1 MVDLQHDDRDL
12 LIPCVIAS
20 DLSEQVITSRLKMT
34 CFQKYLEKNQLD
46 FVIMDTNAIMRE
58 KDTKRF
64 YRIYQQRYWSYDT
77 LDPVFIIGNYFLD
90 SLPSD
95 AWILQHDTA
104 CTLYE
109 TCVSADVES
118 AKDVECTLR
127 PYHGDA
133 YENPLIEKTFRN
145 VVSRA
150 IASKPSLSLSLIVF
164 PIHSLEFL
172 IQILGIKANSPS
184 PRGFIFGDT
193 RCSFRDPFK
202 SFPYIELPQ
211 LSPTPDCFCLAVD
224 FEILQAFFDELR
236 DIPAWLRLDS
246 NVANDTFDI
255 CTGSI
260 HVEERDRVRVYTTL
274 QSTISP
280 CDFDLLH
287 DLLLHGTLNGIL
299 YDFKLETLLALLIHS
314 GFDYELFLLVQ
325 WNLYRKWKQQ
335 QNEQIRKRICEIGWK
350 CYQMRYE
357 MDSNA
362 VISVG
367 RQNVQMT
374 RWLKRKWKTPF
385 RMRMTELQ
393 YVVLKCDHKARTTS
407 DATYIERRDSSGFSR
422 KNRSM

>member
-1 MVDLQHDDRDL
+1 
-12 LIPCVIAS
+12 
-20 DLSEQVITSRLKMT
+20 
-34 CFQKYLEKNQLD
+34 
-46 FVIMDTNAIMRE
+46 MDTNAIMRE

-150 IASKPSLSLSLIVF
+150 IASKPSHSLSLIVF

-172 IQILGIKANSPS
+172 IQILGMKANSPS